1 MGIPIPMTSEAGLR
15 EVGRLA
21 GAMSARIGLA
31 LAGKDDS
38 ERKEF
43 AFRLVRALPHPAR
56 RLISLL
62 DDSVFDPLTREQLE
76 QALLTEHSP
85 DEVGAFVQAVLRAG
99 LPDSAAWDVA
109 WDLYAVSA
117 SKHAPM
123 LTIRSIP
130 NRSREV
136 LDALGGCFYI
146 LTGFKGYAGDDDDD
160 DDE

>member
-1 MGIPIPMTSEAGLR
+1 MGIPIPVTSEDGLR
-15 EVGRLA
+15 EAGRLA

-31 LAGKDDS
+31 LAGKDDT

-43 AFRLVRALPHPAR
+43 AGRLIRALPHPVR
-56 RLISLL
+56 PLVSII
-62 DDSVFDPLTREQLE
+62 DDNIFDPLTREQLE

-85 DEVGAFVQAVLRAG
+85 AEVGAFVQAVLRAG

-117 SKHAPM
+117 SKHAPL

-130 NRSREV
+130 NRSRDV
-136 LDALGGCFYI
+136 LNALGGCFYI
-146 LTGFKGYAGDDDDD
+146 LTGFKCDDDDD